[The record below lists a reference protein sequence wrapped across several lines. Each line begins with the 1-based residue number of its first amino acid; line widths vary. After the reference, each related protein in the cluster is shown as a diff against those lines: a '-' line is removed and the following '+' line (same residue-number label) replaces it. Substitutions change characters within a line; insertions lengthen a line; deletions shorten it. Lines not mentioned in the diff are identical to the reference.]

1 MTLPFEQPSP
11 APRPRADAVRN
22 REKILAAA
30 TSAFSA
36 GEGDLTFEALARR
49 AGVGIGTLYRNFAD
63 RQALVEAVYRAELDD
78 VVEHADA
85 LLAEYP
91 ADVALRRWIDRYA
104 TFVTTKRGMAQA
116 FQQAVASGA
125 IAAPRTRERIR
136 ETVESFLAA
145 GAESGVLRADVDG
158 DDATT
163 ALLSAVL
170 GTAGAGVSAEQR
182 ARVLDILVDG
192 LRAR

>member
-1 MTLPFEQPSP
+1 MPFEQPSP